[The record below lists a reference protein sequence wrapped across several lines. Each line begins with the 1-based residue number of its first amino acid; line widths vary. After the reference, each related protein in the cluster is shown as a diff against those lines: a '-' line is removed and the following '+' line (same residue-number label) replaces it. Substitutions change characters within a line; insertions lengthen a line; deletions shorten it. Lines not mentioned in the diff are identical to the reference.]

1 MSVARSGRFAG
12 ERHPAFVRLN
22 SSLTLDWRLWR
33 EDIEGSVA
41 HAHGLAA
48 AGVLTGEELA
58 AIADG
63 LAGVAAEIEAGE
75 FMPRD
80 EDEDVHMAVERR
92 LIELIGDAGA
102 KLHTGRSR
110 NDQVVTD
117 VRLHLRR
124 VIDRQDAALVGLQ
137 ELLVERA
144 GEHVEHVLPAY
155 THLQR
160 AQVTSLAHHLLAYFW
175 MLARDR
181 RRLAV
186 ARAACQ
192 ELPLG
197 SGAAV
202 GLNYQIDRG
211 AVAAALGFDRVA
223 PNSLDAVADRDF
235 VLDYLSAAATLGAHL
250 SRLGGELVLWSS
262 AEFGFLRLPDAF
274 SGGSS
279 IMPQKRNPDTAELMR
294 AAAPRLAGAHHALLG
309 VLHGLPLAYNT
320 DLREDKRHLFDA
332 VDCLDELLPAVR
344 GLLAALEF
352 VPQRMAAACD
362 CWLMATDVA
371 DYLVGRGLP
380 FREAH
385 HLTGTLVRHC
395 LERGVG
401 LFDLSLEELRE
412 FSPVFDEGYAA
423 LADPQASLAAKIS
436 RGGSSPVR
444 VREQLA
450 AAAELLATGRPPAR

>member
-181 RRLAV
+181 RRLAA

-223 PNSLDAVADRDF
+223 PNSLDAVADRASARH
-235 VLDYLSAAATLGAHL
+235 LSAARAGRSPAVYGE
-250 SRLGGELVLWSS
+250 LGGRGRAPV
-262 AEFGFLRLPDAF
+262 GFLPAA
-274 SGGSS
+274 
-279 IMPQKRNPDTAELMR
+279 KRVPWRTKHHAAER
-294 AAAPRLAGAHHALLG
+294 SDRESFDCPHPAEARTALLG
-309 VLHGLPLAYNT
+309 APRIAAAYNT
-320 DLREDKRHLFDA
+320 DWRGKALVRRVDA
-332 VDCLDELLPAVR
+332 RRVFRRYGMLPLSICPSAW
-344 GLLAALEF
+344 AAPRRLI
-352 VPQRMAAACD
+352 PMADTWC
-362 CWLMATDVA
+362 
-371 DYLVGRGLP
+371 RGLP
-380 FREAH
+380 FARPSPH
-385 HLTGTLVRHC
+385 RTLVRHC
-395 LERGVG
+395 LDGG
-401 LFDLSLEELRE
+401 WACST
-412 FSPVFDEGYAA
+412 
-423 LADPQASLAAKIS
+423 S
-436 RGGSSPVR
+436 R
-444 VREQLA
+444 
-450 AAAELLATGRPPAR
+450 